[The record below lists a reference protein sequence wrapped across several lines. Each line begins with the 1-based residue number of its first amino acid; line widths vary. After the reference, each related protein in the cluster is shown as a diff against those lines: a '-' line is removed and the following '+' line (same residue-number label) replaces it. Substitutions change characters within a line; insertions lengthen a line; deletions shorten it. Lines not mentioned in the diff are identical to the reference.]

1 MSSKGSGSTQIS
13 LDIPS
18 LVARH
23 LCSVVLSKLVRQFL
37 PGLFLP
43 GRIALELMRWRQA
56 IVHLSR
62 STHELRLLFDG
73 DRAAAFFRR
82 FGRLVIKSRQR

>member
-1 MSSKGSGSTQIS
+1 MSSHGSGSTQIS

-23 LCSVVLSKLVRQFL
+23 LYSVVLSKLVRQFL
-37 PGLFLP
+37 PGLFFP
-43 GRIALELMRWRQA
+43 GRIALELMRGRQA

-62 STHELRLLFDG
+62 STHELRLLLDG

-82 FGRLVIKSRQR
+82 FGRLVIKSRRR